1 MADDADFPFTF
12 GDVSDGEEVE
22 GLFVDKKAAKKR
34 AALKANEEPYQAQIE
49 SDGWLLHCLES
60 PEEVMYEKNGANKAY
75 RVATVYCQ
83 VVRDNNAGTVSN
95 HNDRSFKVTDCRDLE
110 EMRARAALKLGKAE
124 EAAQI
129 VDNMTSPDA
138 GFVFLKAT
146 VYKAAGRYNGKESFL
161 YLAIKCLVD
170 FQRTRSSNYAI
181 WRQIAECLYP
191 YLDEHDPSVST
202 TTASD
207 DLKSALA
214 LISISRSRFLME
226 AASWPESGFGHAR
239 YVRELTHIK
248 NLQSRIEKSALN
260 IDPQLKEID
269 KDAYDQ
275 KVEALVETWRSLPS
289 SEEQGNVLGTLD
301 RSVVDYIWETWV
313 QTLKGDG
320 SGAVL
325 EHRDDKEVVKAVR
338 DM

>member
-1 MADDADFPFTF
+1 M
-12 GDVSDGEEVE
+12 S
-22 GLFVDKKAAKKR
+22 
-34 AALKANEEPYQAQIE
+34 
-49 SDGWLLHCLES
+49 ES
-60 PEEVMYEKNGANKAY
+60 PEEVIYEKNGANKAY

-83 VVRDNNAGTVSN
+83 VVKDNNAGTASN
-95 HNDRSFKVTDCRDLE
+95 HKDRSFKVTDCRDLE

-129 VDNMTSPDA
+129 VDNM
-138 GFVFLKAT
+138 
-146 VYKAAGRYNGKESFL
+146 
-161 YLAIKCLVD
+161 AIKCLVD

-181 WRQIAECLYP
+181 WCQIAECLYP
-191 YLDEHDPSVST
+191 YPDEHDPSVST
-202 TTASD
+202 TTASN

-226 AASWPESGFGHAR
+226 AASWPVSGFGHAR
-239 YVRELTHIK
+239 YVRELMHIK
-248 NLQSRIEKSALN
+248 NLQSRIERSALN

-275 KVEALVETWRSLPS
+275 KVEAPVETWRSLPS

-320 SGAVL
+320 SGAMM
-325 EHRDDKEVVKAVR
+325 EHIDDKEVAKAVR